1 MSYKVQKPSWQV
13 SWADPP
19 EIKKM
24 KKLECDQKEWKNP
37 SPSTDN
43 TQINNAFFILRLPWA
58 RARKIFVE
66 SYDTVKLLLHL
77 CVGKCLD
84 LFFALDS
91 SSTGSDVPAPSLSLG
106 EESPSCGN
114 GKSSQRP
121 TRVTHLSKSLPD
133 TQILKFPNTGCF
145 FTGPP
150 LKVLSVRLHS
160 KSQRKKCQNF
170 LRVWHSVIFRADQ

>member
-1 MSYKVQKPSWQV
+1 
-13 SWADPP
+13 
-19 EIKKM
+19 M
-24 KKLECDQKEWKNP
+24 KKPFPLNRQYPNKRCIFYFEA
-37 SPSTDN
+37 SLSTSAKD
-43 TQINNAFFILRLPWA
+43 FRG
-58 RARKIFVE
+58 

-133 TQILKFPNTGCF
+133 TQILKFPNIMTN
-145 FTGPP
+145 
-150 LKVLSVRLHS
+150 RM
-160 KSQRKKCQNF
+160 
-170 LRVWHSVIFRADQ
+170 

>member
-1 MSYKVQKPSWQV
+1 
-13 SWADPP
+13 
-19 EIKKM
+19 M
-24 KKLECDQKEWKNP
+24 KKPFPLNRQYPNKRCIFYFED
-37 SPSTDN
+37 SLSTGAKD
-43 TQINNAFFILRLPWA
+43 FRG
-58 RARKIFVE
+58 

-133 TQILKFPNTGCF
+133 TQILKFPNTM
-145 FTGPP
+145 T
-150 LKVLSVRLHS
+150 KR
-160 KSQRKKCQNF
+160 
-170 LRVWHSVIFRADQ
+170 I

>member
-1 MSYKVQKPSWQV
+1 
-13 SWADPP
+13 
-19 EIKKM
+19 M
-24 KKLECDQKEWKNP
+24 KKPFPLNRQYPNKRCIFYFEA
-37 SPSTDN
+37 SLSTSAKD
-43 TQINNAFFILRLPWA
+43 FRG
-58 RARKIFVE
+58 

-133 TQILKFPNTGCF
+133 TQKLKFPNTGCF
-145 FTGPP
+145 FTGLP
-150 LKVLSVRLHS
+150 LKVSDYIV
-160 KSQRKKCQNF
+160 NP
-170 LRVWHSVIFRADQ
+170 I